1 MLKQVNQLGQRT
13 LSFPEEKPETTIFLG
28 KKNIDILNV
37 MFVEARICCSSI
49 KHKHKLYYTRLGC
62 I

>member
-1 MLKQVNQLGQRT
+1 MLKQVNQLGQGA

-28 KKNIDILNV
+28 KKPPDILNV

-49 KHKHKLYYTRLGC
+49 EHKHTLY
-62 I
+62 